1 MSHLLRATGSENTAE
16 WFEPGWNAPGFT
28 KNGFDALRV
37 DFTAITGP
45 GKMYLLGNSPEADE
59 NAKLGT
65 FLADD
70 TYQVVKG
77 ASLPIKGHQHA
88 HWFFTH
94 AGKYTMSGVVVGAK
108 TDGDKVSSQPFT
120 MSWDVLKSDDDKRPD
135 PSDDSG
141 EPSAGPSHDPL
152 EEPSGAPHDAAAP
165 KIDDTKV
172 KIAQGHLDVFTGIAR
187 NRKLTMVI
195 KDDHSGKAIYR
206 KPEAVTLRIGKN
218 AYRKLP
224 QSMHDRFGPEGYLLA
239 QNGDNQQEVL
249 FPGWDTYG
257 VTPDF
262 GAVDL
267 EFVDVK
273 GSGKVYMFLQGIGK
287 LCSPLASGSWV
298 LASGESISQKKPGH
312 VHTNWLFEKPG
323 TYTMKVRLKGVPVTA
338 TDGKAVVSEP
348 VTYTWV
354 VGDRSGS
361 QSFAAPTVLPS
372 VTVPTGQPSAVV
384 SARQLVKRVDE
395 KTAPE
400 PFTPKPTPAPTSGE
414 RTVKPVP
421 GAATTTATTVVTDGN
436 DQGVARVA
444 GGIGTLPHTGV

>member
-141 EPSAGPSHDPL
+141 EPSAGPSHDRWRSRPVH
-152 EEPSGAPHDAAAP
+152 P
-165 KIDDTKV
+165 TTR
-172 KIAQGHLDVFTGIAR
+172 QR
-187 NRKLTMVI
+187 RRLTTPR
-195 KDDHSGKAIYR
+195 SRSPKAIL
-206 KPEAVTLRIGKN
+206 TC
-218 AYRKLP
+218 
-224 QSMHDRFGPEGYLLA
+224 LL
-239 QNGDNQQEVL
+239 V
-249 FPGWDTYG
+249 
-257 VTPDF
+257 
-262 GAVDL
+262 
-267 EFVDVK
+267 
-273 GSGKVYMFLQGIGK
+273 S
-287 LCSPLASGSWV
+287 LAT
-298 LASGESISQKKPGH
+298 AS
-312 VHTNWLFEKPG
+312 
-323 TYTMKVRLKGVPVTA
+323 
-338 TDGKAVVSEP
+338 
-348 VTYTWV
+348 
-354 VGDRSGS
+354 
-361 QSFAAPTVLPS
+361 
-372 VTVPTGQPSAVV
+372 
-384 SARQLVKRVDE
+384 
-395 KTAPE
+395 
-400 PFTPKPTPAPTSGE
+400 
-414 RTVKPVP
+414 
-421 GAATTTATTVVTDGN
+421 
-436 DQGVARVA
+436 
-444 GGIGTLPHTGV
+444 

>member
-1 MSHLLRATGSENTAE
+1 M
-16 WFEPGWNAPGFT
+16 
-28 KNGFDALRV
+28 
-37 DFTAITGP
+37 
-45 GKMYLLGNSPEADE
+45 
-59 NAKLGT
+59 
-65 FLADD
+65 
-70 TYQVVKG
+70 
-77 ASLPIKGHQHA
+77 
-88 HWFFTH
+88 
-94 AGKYTMSGVVVGAK
+94 
-108 TDGDKVSSQPFT
+108 
-120 MSWDVLKSDDDKRPD
+120 
-135 PSDDSG
+135 
-141 EPSAGPSHDPL
+141 
-152 EEPSGAPHDAAAP
+152 
-165 KIDDTKV
+165 
-172 KIAQGHLDVFTGIAR
+172 FTGIAR

-273 GSGKVYMFLQGIGK
+273 GPGKVYMFLQGIGK

-361 QSFAAPTVLPS
+361 QSSAAPTVLPS